1 LPIKFPAKSALW
13 KKPLFTETVKR
24 FTLWNVGI
32 FLLILIAFNIFIIL
46 ITHFILNENL
56 DVRLQHEAENIMKS
70 FKLNNDTVTIID
82 KKEFEESDLNK
93 ITAHP
98 FFLQVYSE
106 SGKILLKS
114 SNINLF
120 GALPLNSRR
129 NFDDFLFEDIN
140 VYGKSL
146 RVGYYPLIDK
156 STKKAAYL
164 QLATFK
170 EEYSSIL
177 DQIILFNLFSFPL
190 IIIIVVIAS
199 FFLAKNSINPINK
212 IIETAKNISAS
223 NLSLR
228 IEHTASSVD
237 ELGKLR
243 DTLNSLFERL
253 EKNIS
258 ASNLSLRI
266 EHTASSV
273 DELGKLRDTLNSL
286 FERLEKHIKQI
297 SRFTD
302 QASHQLMNPL
312 TAIKTELE
320 FILKKDRTIEQYK
333 GTLQLMQGQTDKMI
347 SITKTLLIIARADK
361 AMNGYK
367 NLFNVSRILGN
378 TITESFANSNI
389 NLNIQEDIYLKGD
402 SEIFKLVVEN
412 LIDNA
417 VKYSNGELV
426 KVILKTSDGLSQ
438 IEVADL
444 GIGISDEEKKN
455 VFERFYRS
463 EKVEKLGIKG
473 YGLGLSLVK
482 SIVIQF
488 GGTIKIEDNI
498 PKGTKVKIS
507 IPSVEIE

>member
-1 LPIKFPAKSALW
+1 LPIKFLAKSALW

-46 ITHFILNENL
+46 ITLLILNENL
-56 DVRLQHEAENIMKS
+56 DVRLEHEAENIMKS

-253 EKNIS
+253 EK
-258 ASNLSLRI
+258 
-266 EHTASSV
+266 
-273 DELGKLRDTLNSL
+273 
-286 FERLEKHIKQI
+286 HIKQI

-333 GTLQLMQGQTDKMI
+333 ETLQLMQGQADKMI

-361 AMNGYK
+361 AMTGYK
-367 NLFNVSRILGN
+367 NLFNVSRVLGN

-426 KVILKTSDGLSQ
+426 KVTLKTSDGLSQ

-482 SIVIQF
+482 SIVIQL

>member
-1 LPIKFPAKSALW
+1 MPIKFLAKSALW

-56 DVRLQHEAENIMKS
+56 DVRLEHEAENIMKS

-146 RVGYYPLIDK
+146 RIAYYPLIDK

-253 EKNIS
+253 EK
-258 ASNLSLRI
+258 
-266 EHTASSV
+266 
-273 DELGKLRDTLNSL
+273 
-286 FERLEKHIKQI
+286 HIKQI

-333 GTLQLMQGQTDKMI
+333 ETLQLMQGQADKMI

-426 KVILKTSDGLSQ
+426 KVTLKTSDGLSQ

>member
-1 LPIKFPAKSALW
+1 MPIKFLAKSALW

-146 RVGYYPLIDK
+146 RIAYYPLIDK

-212 IIETAKNISAS
+212 IIETA
-223 NLSLR
+223 
-228 IEHTASSVD
+228 
-237 ELGKLR
+237 
-243 DTLNSLFERL
+243 
-253 EKNIS
+253 KNIS

-426 KVILKTSDGLSQ
+426 KVTLKTSDGLSQ

>member
-1 LPIKFPAKSALW
+1 MPIKFLAKSALW

-253 EKNIS
+253 EK
-258 ASNLSLRI
+258 
-266 EHTASSV
+266 
-273 DELGKLRDTLNSL
+273 
-286 FERLEKHIKQI
+286 HIKQI

-333 GTLQLMQGQTDKMI
+333 ETLQLMQGQADKMI

-361 AMNGYK
+361 AMTGYK
-367 NLFNVSRILGN
+367 NLFNVSRVLGN

-482 SIVIQF
+482 SIVIQL

>member
-1 LPIKFPAKSALW
+1 
-13 KKPLFTETVKR
+13 
-24 FTLWNVGI
+24 
-32 FLLILIAFNIFIIL
+32 
-46 ITHFILNENL
+46 
-56 DVRLQHEAENIMKS
+56 MKS

-146 RVGYYPLIDK
+146 RIAYYPLIDK

-253 EKNIS
+253 EK
-258 ASNLSLRI
+258 
-266 EHTASSV
+266 
-273 DELGKLRDTLNSL
+273 
-286 FERLEKHIKQI
+286 HIKQI

-333 GTLQLMQGQTDKMI
+333 ETLQLMQGQADKMI

-426 KVILKTSDGLSQ
+426 KVTLKTSDGLSQ

>member
-1 LPIKFPAKSALW
+1 MPIKFLAKSALW

-46 ITHFILNENL
+46 ITLLILNENL
-56 DVRLQHEAENIMKS
+56 DVRLEHEAENIMKS

-146 RVGYYPLIDK
+146 RIAYYPLIDK

-253 EKNIS
+253 EK
-258 ASNLSLRI
+258 
-266 EHTASSV
+266 
-273 DELGKLRDTLNSL
+273 
-286 FERLEKHIKQI
+286 HIKQI

-333 GTLQLMQGQTDKMI
+333 ETLQLMQIQADKMI

-426 KVILKTSDGLSQ
+426 KVTLKTSDGLSQ

-482 SIVIQF
+482 SIVIQL

>member
-1 LPIKFPAKSALW
+1 MPIKFLAKSALW

-56 DVRLQHEAENIMKS
+56 DVRLEHEAENIMKS

-146 RVGYYPLIDK
+146 RIAYYPLIDK

-253 EKNIS
+253 EK
-258 ASNLSLRI
+258 
-266 EHTASSV
+266 
-273 DELGKLRDTLNSL
+273 
-286 FERLEKHIKQI
+286 HIKQI

-333 GTLQLMQGQTDKMI
+333 ETLQLMQGQADKMI

-361 AMNGYK
+361 AMTGYK
-367 NLFNVSRILGN
+367 NLFNVSRVLGN

-426 KVILKTSDGLSQ
+426 KVTLKTSDGLSQ

-482 SIVIQF
+482 SIVIQL

>member
-1 LPIKFPAKSALW
+1 MPIKFLAKSALW

-56 DVRLQHEAENIMKS
+56 DVRLEHEAENIMKS

-253 EKNIS
+253 EK
-258 ASNLSLRI
+258 
-266 EHTASSV
+266 
-273 DELGKLRDTLNSL
+273 
-286 FERLEKHIKQI
+286 HIKQI

-333 GTLQLMQGQTDKMI
+333 ETLQLMQGQADKMI

-361 AMNGYK
+361 AMTGYK
-367 NLFNVSRILGN
+367 NLFNVSRVLGN

-426 KVILKTSDGLSQ
+426 KVTLKTSDGLSQ

>member
-1 LPIKFPAKSALW
+1 MPIKFPAKSALW

-253 EKNIS
+253 EK
-258 ASNLSLRI
+258 
-266 EHTASSV
+266 
-273 DELGKLRDTLNSL
+273 
-286 FERLEKHIKQI
+286 HIKQI

-333 GTLQLMQGQTDKMI
+333 ETLQLMQGQADKMI

-361 AMNGYK
+361 AMTGYK
-367 NLFNVSRILGN
+367 NLFNVSRVLGN

-426 KVILKTSDGLSQ
+426 KVTLKTSDGLSQ

-482 SIVIQF
+482 SIVIQL

>member
-1 LPIKFPAKSALW
+1 MPIKFPAKSALW

-46 ITHFILNENL
+46 ITLLILNENL
-56 DVRLQHEAENIMKS
+56 DVRLEHEAENIMKS

-146 RVGYYPLIDK
+146 RIAYYPLIDK

-253 EKNIS
+253 EK
-258 ASNLSLRI
+258 
-266 EHTASSV
+266 
-273 DELGKLRDTLNSL
+273 
-286 FERLEKHIKQI
+286 HIKQI

-333 GTLQLMQGQTDKMI
+333 ETLQLMQGQADKMI

>member
-1 LPIKFPAKSALW
+1 LPIKFLAKSALW

-46 ITHFILNENL
+46 ITLLILNENL
-56 DVRLQHEAENIMKS
+56 DVRLEHEAENIMKS

-253 EKNIS
+253 EK
-258 ASNLSLRI
+258 
-266 EHTASSV
+266 
-273 DELGKLRDTLNSL
+273 
-286 FERLEKHIKQI
+286 HIKQI

-333 GTLQLMQGQTDKMI
+333 ETLQLMQGQADKMI

-361 AMNGYK
+361 AMTGYK

-426 KVILKTSDGLSQ
+426 KVTLKTSDGLSQ

-482 SIVIQF
+482 SIVIQL

>member
-1 LPIKFPAKSALW
+1 MPIKFLAKSALW

-46 ITHFILNENL
+46 ITLLILNENL
-56 DVRLQHEAENIMKS
+56 DVRLEHEAENIMKS

-146 RVGYYPLIDK
+146 RIAYYPLIDK

-253 EKNIS
+253 EK
-258 ASNLSLRI
+258 
-266 EHTASSV
+266 
-273 DELGKLRDTLNSL
+273 
-286 FERLEKHIKQI
+286 HIKQI

-333 GTLQLMQGQTDKMI
+333 ETLQLMQGQADKMI

-361 AMNGYK
+361 AMTGYK

-426 KVILKTSDGLSQ
+426 KVTLKTSDGLSQ

-482 SIVIQF
+482 SIVIQL

>member
-1 LPIKFPAKSALW
+1 MPIKFLAKSALW

-46 ITHFILNENL
+46 ITLLILNENL
-56 DVRLQHEAENIMKS
+56 DVRLEHEAENIMKS

-253 EKNIS
+253 EK
-258 ASNLSLRI
+258 
-266 EHTASSV
+266 
-273 DELGKLRDTLNSL
+273 
-286 FERLEKHIKQI
+286 HIKQI

-333 GTLQLMQGQTDKMI
+333 ETLQLMQGQADKMI

-361 AMNGYK
+361 AMTGYK
-367 NLFNVSRILGN
+367 NLFNVSRVLGN

-426 KVILKTSDGLSQ
+426 KVTLKTSDGLSQ

-482 SIVIQF
+482 SIVIQL

>member
-1 LPIKFPAKSALW
+1 MPIKFPAKSALW

-253 EKNIS
+253 EK
-258 ASNLSLRI
+258 
-266 EHTASSV
+266 
-273 DELGKLRDTLNSL
+273 
-286 FERLEKHIKQI
+286 HIKQI

-482 SIVIQF
+482 SIVIQL

>member
-1 LPIKFPAKSALW
+1 LPIKFLAKSALW

-46 ITHFILNENL
+46 ITLLILNENL
-56 DVRLQHEAENIMKS
+56 DVRLEHEAENIMKS

-146 RVGYYPLIDK
+146 RIAYYPLIDK

-253 EKNIS
+253 EK
-258 ASNLSLRI
+258 
-266 EHTASSV
+266 
-273 DELGKLRDTLNSL
+273 
-286 FERLEKHIKQI
+286 HIKQI

-333 GTLQLMQGQTDKMI
+333 ETLQLMQGQADKMI

-361 AMNGYK
+361 AMTGYK
-367 NLFNVSRILGN
+367 NLFNVSRVLGN

-426 KVILKTSDGLSQ
+426 KVTLKTSDGLSQ

-482 SIVIQF
+482 SIVIQL

>member
-1 LPIKFPAKSALW
+1 MPIKFPAKSALW

-146 RVGYYPLIDK
+146 RVAYYPLIDK

-253 EKNIS
+253 EK
-258 ASNLSLRI
+258 
-266 EHTASSV
+266 
-273 DELGKLRDTLNSL
+273 
-286 FERLEKHIKQI
+286 HIKQI

-333 GTLQLMQGQTDKMI
+333 ETLQLMQGQADKMI

-361 AMNGYK
+361 AMTGYK
-367 NLFNVSRILGN
+367 NLFNVSRVLGN

>member
-1 LPIKFPAKSALW
+1 MPIKFLAKSALW

-46 ITHFILNENL
+46 ITLLILNENL
-56 DVRLQHEAENIMKS
+56 DVRLEHEADNIMKS

-146 RVGYYPLIDK
+146 RIAYYPLIDK

-253 EKNIS
+253 EK
-258 ASNLSLRI
+258 
-266 EHTASSV
+266 
-273 DELGKLRDTLNSL
+273 
-286 FERLEKHIKQI
+286 HIKQI

-333 GTLQLMQGQTDKMI
+333 ETLQLMQGQADKMI

-361 AMNGYK
+361 AMTGYK
-367 NLFNVSRILGN
+367 NLFNVSRVLGN

-426 KVILKTSDGLSQ
+426 KVTLKTSDGLSQ

-482 SIVIQF
+482 SIVIQL

>member
-1 LPIKFPAKSALW
+1 MPIKFLAKSALW

-253 EKNIS
+253 EK
-258 ASNLSLRI
+258 
-266 EHTASSV
+266 
-273 DELGKLRDTLNSL
+273 
-286 FERLEKHIKQI
+286 HIKQI

-333 GTLQLMQGQTDKMI
+333 ETLQLMQGQADKMI

-361 AMNGYK
+361 AMTGYK
-367 NLFNVSRILGN
+367 NLFNVSRVLGN

-426 KVILKTSDGLSQ
+426 KVTLKTSDGLSQ

-482 SIVIQF
+482 SIVIQL

>member
-1 LPIKFPAKSALW
+1 MPIKFLAKSALW

-46 ITHFILNENL
+46 ITLLILNENL
-56 DVRLQHEAENIMKS
+56 DVRLEHEAENIMKS

-253 EKNIS
+253 EK
-258 ASNLSLRI
+258 
-266 EHTASSV
+266 
-273 DELGKLRDTLNSL
+273 
-286 FERLEKHIKQI
+286 HIKQI

-333 GTLQLMQGQTDKMI
+333 ETLQLMQGQADKMI

-367 NLFNVSRILGN
+367 NLFNVSRVLGN

-426 KVILKTSDGLSQ
+426 KVTLKTSDGLSQ

-482 SIVIQF
+482 SIVIQL

>member
-1 LPIKFPAKSALW
+1 MPIKFLAKSALW

-46 ITHFILNENL
+46 ITLLILNENL
-56 DVRLQHEAENIMKS
+56 DVRLEHEAENIMKS

-146 RVGYYPLIDK
+146 RIAYYPLIDK

-253 EKNIS
+253 EK
-258 ASNLSLRI
+258 
-266 EHTASSV
+266 
-273 DELGKLRDTLNSL
+273 
-286 FERLEKHIKQI
+286 HIKQI

-333 GTLQLMQGQTDKMI
+333 ETLQLMQGQADKMI

-361 AMNGYK
+361 AMTGYK
-367 NLFNVSRILGN
+367 NLFNVSRVLGN

-426 KVILKTSDGLSQ
+426 KVTLKTSDGLSQ

-482 SIVIQF
+482 SIVIQL

>member
-1 LPIKFPAKSALW
+1 MPIKFLAKSALW

-46 ITHFILNENL
+46 ITLLILNENL
-56 DVRLQHEAENIMKS
+56 DVRLEHEAENIMKS

-146 RVGYYPLIDK
+146 RIAYYPLIDK

-253 EKNIS
+253 EK
-258 ASNLSLRI
+258 
-266 EHTASSV
+266 
-273 DELGKLRDTLNSL
+273 
-286 FERLEKHIKQI
+286 HIKQI

-333 GTLQLMQGQTDKMI
+333 ETLQLMQGQADKMI

-426 KVILKTSDGLSQ
+426 KVTLKTSDGLSQ

>member
-253 EKNIS
+253 EK
-258 ASNLSLRI
+258 
-266 EHTASSV
+266 
-273 DELGKLRDTLNSL
+273 
-286 FERLEKHIKQI
+286 HIKQI

-482 SIVIQF
+482 SIVIQL